1 MTPSALATRDLTEFD
16 VFNDHVAGFQKL
28 GTLQILND
36 VKLDGKAKKRGWFL
50 KNEDLKS
57 ADWTASLTD
66 FDKGSTIFDYQHKF
80 GGVASEFEGGVLFTK
95 VNLQI
100 LWTSPLAIEAAE
112 QIGNT
117 KPGTTIGRWGN
128 PEAMELWNADKAA
141 ADLADS
147 KREDY
152 KRKYR
157 IRTKYLVFILNKD
170 KKRAH
175 TNPIV
180 LTVKSL
186 NGVDLSEKLKLFR
199 KEMDCC
205 WSKFKNFTAP
215 MAMNDKFHACTIF
228 QPTLNDAILGSRG
241 NEICGVESFEIPD
254 YSTEEAA
261 AASIDRFLINTDE
274 FQDSWAQR
282 EAYANFYEEH
292 SKQTADRLGGAHGII
307 EGVSMLPA
315 SDDAATTTVDVV
327 STPTRDE
334 LGADTTF

>member
-16 VFNDHVAGFQKL
+16 VFNDHVAGYQKL

-80 GGVASEFEGGVLFTK
+80 GGVDSKFEGGILFTQIN
-95 VNLQI
+95 VQI
-100 LWTSPLAIEAAE
+100 LYISPLAIESTRE
-112 QIGNT
+112 IKNYRPGIDL
-117 KPGTTIGRWGN
+117 KPGTTIGPWGE
-128 PEAMELWNADKAA
+128 PGPMEAWNADKAA
-141 ADLADS
+141 ADLAQS
-147 KREDY
+147 KNETYD
-152 KRKYR
+152 RKYR
-157 IRTKYLVFILNKD
+157 IRTKYLVFILNKN
-170 KKRAH
+170 KQRAH
-175 TNPIV
+175 ANPIV

-228 QPTLNDAILGSRG
+228 QPTLSDTVAGAHS

-292 SKQTADRLGGAHGII
+292 SKQTADRLNGAHGIV

-315 SDDAATTTVDVV
+315 STEAGATTVM
-327 STPTRDE
+327 SYRNQQ
-334 LGADTTF
+334 GMN